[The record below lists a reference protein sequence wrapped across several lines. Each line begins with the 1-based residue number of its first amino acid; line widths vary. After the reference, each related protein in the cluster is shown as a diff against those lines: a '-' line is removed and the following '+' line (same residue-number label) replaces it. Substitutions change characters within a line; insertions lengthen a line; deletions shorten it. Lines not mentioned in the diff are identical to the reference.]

1 MPAPKKRGPLTIPAP
16 TGSPKRDKLRRLSEN
31 SDRSE
36 GAVDQSILGQPPSNS
51 TVVTKNCQCIIPIN
65 RAKKSPSLSMGFAHI
80 LCHGRAVAMTARGP
94 APRLGGERTNRN
106 RLLLTQ
112 IHTHSTPKKTFRKT
126 LGGCPRIA
134 IVARTRLIESDY

>member
-31 SDRSE
+31 RLIYC
-36 GAVDQSILGQPPSNS
+36 ALAAIAILGQPPSNS